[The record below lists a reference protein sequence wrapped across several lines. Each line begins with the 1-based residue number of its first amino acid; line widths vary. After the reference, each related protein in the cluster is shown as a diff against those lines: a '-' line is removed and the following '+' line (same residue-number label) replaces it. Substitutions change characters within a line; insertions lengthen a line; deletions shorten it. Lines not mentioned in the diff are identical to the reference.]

1 MTYEESVKYLYK
13 IAGFAKKSPLEDIN
27 YLLEQLGNPH
37 KDLKFVHVAGTNGK
51 GSVCAFL
58 EAVLKEHG
66 KTTAAFTSPHLVK
79 VNERIRLNG
88 QDISDE
94 RFKDACN
101 LVKECVE
108 AAVEKGVNQPSFF
121 EMMFLMALCI
131 MEEEH
136 QSVWI
141 IWNSLDTRS
150 KRSHHT
156 RQES

>member
-13 IAGFAKKSPLEDIN
+13 IAGFAKKSSLDDIN
-27 YLLEQLGNPH
+27 YLLDKLGNPQKNLRFIH
-37 KDLKFVHVAGTNGK
+37 IAGTNGK

-94 RFKDACN
+94 RFKDACSR
-101 LVKECVE
+101 VKECVE
-108 AAVEKGVNQPSFF
+108 AALEQGISSLH
-121 EMMFLMALCI
+121 FLRCCF
-131 MEEEH
+131 
-136 QSVWI
+136 
-141 IWNSLDTRS
+141 
-150 KRSHHT
+150 
-156 RQES
+156 